1 MSVLRPSR
9 NSKMKKTWLILLA
22 GLLLAGCGENVP
34 SSSETSSVTDTSSVV
49 SSIEEPSSSVE
60 EGSSWNEQTLQV
72 MEDTYQYAIPYCDND
87 SYKTALATND
97 FGMPALWV
105 YCFYEDDDLIDTN
118 ILTYTETLKEDGWSV
133 EKITY
138 NTTAYSYDVYNAE
151 KEFSDTCGVRLSVL
165 SGGIDGK
172 YCLGILGEK
181 YIPFDVNEWPKSVIS
196 ETVNYDVPSY
206 KGNGFIYDA
215 YQKKESAFGIYAI
228 VTISNVDASVCLN
241 EYAARL
247 EEANWTV
254 EDQGQGYYLAYTS
267 EIAHQAIQFY
277 YDPSAANCM
286 VICITSCT
294 PSQIR

>member
-1 MSVLRPSR
+1 
-9 NSKMKKTWLILLA
+9 MKKTWMILLA
-22 GLLLAGCGENVP
+22 GLLLAGCGKNV
-34 SSSETSSVTDTSSVV
+34 ETSSEMPSVIAD
-49 SSIEEPSSSVE
+49 SYLASSVE
-60 EGSSWNEQTLQV
+60 EESTSTIEGPFWNEETIQV
-72 MEDTYQYAIPYCDND
+72 MEDTYQHVIPYCNND
-87 SYKTALATND
+87 SYKTAITTND

-105 YCFYEDDDLIDTN
+105 YCFYEDDDLIDAN
-118 ILTYTETLKEDGWSV
+118 IKIYTDELEEAGWTV
-133 EKITY
+133 EKHTY
-138 NTTAYSYDVYNAE
+138 NATGYSYDVYNAE
-151 KEFSDTCGVRLSVL
+151 KQYTDTCGIRLSVL

-181 YIPFDVNEWPKSVIS
+181 YIPFDVNKWPSSVIS

-206 KGNGFIYDA
+206 KGDGFIYDA

-228 VTISNVDASVCLN
+228 VTISNVDASTCLG
-241 EYAARL
+241 EYAKRL

-267 EIAHQAIQFY
+267 EIAHQTIQYY